1 MVNEDDVKPTRIA
14 QYSNLSYDRLNKYLN
29 ELDAAGM
36 IHRAD
41 TIFLTESG
49 QQFLRNYKMLKHS
62 FGTDEA
68 TL

>member
-14 QYSNLSYDRLNKYLN
+14 QYSKLSYDRLNRYLN
-29 ELDAAGM
+29 ELEGTGM
-36 IHRAD
+36 IHRTD

-62 FGTDEA
+62 FGIDEA